1 MRRGKNK
8 KKIVLFI
15 LFLFLACAAPERA
28 QAKESEFQNTQE
40 EELSLEDLNYSA
52 LDEILGEA
60 TNESSFTME
69 KFSSLLLSGN
79 WKEALGGLWEGLL
92 ELLFSE
98 LSRGKNSIAKILL
111 LSAVSAFF
119 VNITSS
125 FQNHQV
131 SETGFYLSYM
141 LMAVFLFS
149 GASAAMDII
158 RTALEY
164 LFSFMAALMPVFFVA
179 VASAGGSVTAMGF
192 YQLTFFLLTIIE
204 WAFLYLFLPA
214 LKLYVVLVLLNSLTK
229 EEMLSGFT
237 KLLETA
243 FSWGL
248 KTVTG
253 IVLGLNVVQGMT
265 LPFADSLKNSGLR
278 KAVSMI
284 PGLGNGA
291 DAVAQAVI
299 GSGNLIKNGIGM
311 AAVVAIAV
319 LCLFPLCKL
328 FLLHFLYQA
337 AGAFVQPISD
347 KRLLSGIE
355 GTAKAM
361 GLMGRL
367 LLSAMLLFVLTIA
380 MICAFTNTTYF
391 AG

>member
-1 MRRGKNK
+1 MK
-8 KKIVLFI
+8 KKGKMAI
-15 LFLFLACAAPERA
+15 LSLCLFLAVLLPEKV
-28 QAKESEFQNTQE
+28 QAKEETVPEQSYDFQNI
-40 EELSLEDLNYSA
+40 
-52 LDEILGEA
+52 DEILGEA
-60 TNESSFTME
+60 SGGAFSME
-69 KFSSLLLSGN
+69 QVANLLLQGN
-79 WKEALGGLWEGLL
+79 WKEAFGKLGEGLGD
-92 ELLFSE
+92 LLFSE
-98 LSRGKNSIAKILL
+98 LSRGKDSVAKILL
-111 LSAVSAFF
+111 LSAISAFF

-141 LMAVFLFS
+141 LMAVFLFA
-149 GASAAMDII
+149 GAQSALEIAQTAM
-158 RTALEY
+158 EY
-164 LFSFMAALMPVFFVA
+164 LFSFMAALLPVFFLA
-179 VASAGGSVTAMGF
+179 VASGGGTATAVGF
-192 YQLTFFLLTIIE
+192 YQLTFFLLTAIQ
-204 WAFLYLFLPA
+204 WAFLYLFLPGVKVYA
-214 LKLYVVLVLLNSLTK
+214 VLVLLNGLTK
-229 EEMLSGFT
+229 EEMLSGFA
-237 KLLETA
+237 KLLENI

-253 IVLGLNVVQGMT
+253 LVLGLNLIQGMT
-265 LPFADSLKNSGLR
+265 LPFADSLKNSGVR
-278 KAVSMI
+278 KIIGAI

-311 AAVVAIAV
+311 AAVIAIAV

-347 KRLLSGIE
+347 KRLLSGLQ
-355 GTAKAM
+355 GTAKSM
-361 GLMGRL
+361 GLAARL